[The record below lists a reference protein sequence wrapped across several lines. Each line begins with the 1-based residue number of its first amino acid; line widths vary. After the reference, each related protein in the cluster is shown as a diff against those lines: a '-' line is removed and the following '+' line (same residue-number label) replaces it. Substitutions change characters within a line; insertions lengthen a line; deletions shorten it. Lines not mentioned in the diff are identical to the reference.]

1 VSPELVSNI
10 AVRLA
15 STVPQF
21 STEWAAE
28 RLRLPVPLVET
39 VFWQL
44 QQDQLVE
51 ILGQNGPFSYRYS
64 LTQRGREHATRL
76 FEICGYVGPAPV
88 SLEAYTAMLVWQ
100 GRRFAPVTLE
110 KVRRALEALVLPE
123 SIIEVAALAA
133 LSGRSLF
140 MFGPPGNGKTSLAR
154 LLHQVAEGTL
164 WIPHSVA
171 IGREIVRIFDPQCH
185 RPVADAPGPTAR
197 ADQRWVCIHRP
208 CIVAGGEMTIAEVDL
223 AYSPSA
229 RVYEAPPHVKANGGM
244 FVIDDF
250 GRQRVAPHDLLNR
263 WIVPLEHQTD
273 FLTLASGQK
282 IAIPFH
288 LMLIVATNLPVSEVA
303 DPAFLR
309 RMGYRLHLQ
318 PPDAERFRQIFEQYA
333 ARNDA
338 VVEPGLVD
346 RLLARYAAEGREL
359 RACEPR
365 DLIERARDVCRLRDW
380 AWTLTSEILAVAW
393 AGYFGDQLAAALPAS
408 SQALH
413 QLD

>member
-1 VSPELVSNI
+1 
-10 AVRLA
+10 
-15 STVPQF
+15 
-21 STEWAAE
+21 
-28 RLRLPVPLVET
+28 
-39 VFWQL
+39 
-44 QQDQLVE
+44 
-51 ILGQNGPFSYRYS
+51 
-64 LTQRGREHATRL
+64 
-76 FEICGYVGPAPV
+76 
-88 SLEAYTAMLVWQ
+88 
-100 GRRFAPVTLE
+100 
-110 KVRRALEALVLPE
+110 LVLPE

-338 VVEPGLVD
+338 DVEPGLVD